1 MTFSELFLTAVALSM
16 DAMAVSISSGI
27 AARNIKIRNALLM
40 AAFFGGFQALMPL
53 AGYYIVPLLSSIF
66 GDGVTVFVEG
76 MDHWIALILLSFIGG
91 KMIVEAIKDE
101 EEDVKGDPFG
111 LGTLFVMAIAT
122 SIDAL
127 ATGIIFRGFNLTGG
141 GITFAILSI
150 GFVTFILSLIGVLL
164 GKKLGEKF
172 KRWAV
177 LGGGIVLVGLGIK
190 VFLEHVLAG

>member
-1 MTFSELFLTAVALSM
+1 MTFTELFLTAVALSM

-27 AARNIKIRNALLM
+27 AARHIKIRNALLM

-53 AGYYIVPLLSSIF
+53 IGYYIVPLLSKVF
-66 GDGVTVFVEG
+66 GDGVTAFVEG
-76 MDHWIALILLSFIGG
+76 MDHWIALVLLSFIGG
-91 KMIVEAIKDE
+91 KMIIEAIKNDE
-101 EEDVKGDPFG
+101 EAVTDNPFK

-127 ATGIIFRGFNLTGG
+127 ATGIVFRGFSLTGG
-141 GITFAILSI
+141 GLVFTILSI
-150 GFVTFILSLIGVLL
+150 GFVTFILSLVGVLL

-177 LGGGIVLVGLGIK
+177 LGGGIVLVCLGIK
-190 VFLEHVLAG
+190 VFLEHVLT